1 MTMMIRNVIQS
12 TFKIWKM
19 KNKAMF
25 YKNVLKLIDNSFNY
39 FFADKESTVC
49 SFTTQYM

>member
-1 MTMMIRNVIQS
+1 
-12 TFKIWKM
+12 M

-49 SFTTQYM
+49 SFTTQYMQLYNRQQWAL